1 MTFRKLSIAEE
12 ILSEVDRQQE
22 LWGEQ
27 NHPDGTGLTED
38 DRRANR
44 MKAFNDVF
52 VEKGTLT
59 WRDILLEEVYEAFAE
74 TDLVKLREELIQV
87 SAVALSWVDAIDRRK
102 A

>member
-38 DRRANR
+38 DWRANR
-44 MKAFNDVF
+44 MKAFNDAF